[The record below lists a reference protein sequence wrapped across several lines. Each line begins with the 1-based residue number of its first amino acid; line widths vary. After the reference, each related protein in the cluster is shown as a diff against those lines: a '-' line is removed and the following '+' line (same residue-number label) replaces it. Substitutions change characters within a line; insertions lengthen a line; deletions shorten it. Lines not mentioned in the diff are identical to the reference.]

1 MMKKEVLIKD
11 YLLITISALL
21 IALAVNLFFKEH
33 TMAPGGITGMSIIF
47 SSFTGVPV
55 EYMSPLISIPL
66 LILGVI
72 FLGKS
77 FGVKTLYIT
86 LIGPV
91 FLKLIPDTHV
101 TDNLLVAGIVG
112 GLLVGTAIG
121 IAIVRQ
127 CATGGTD
134 LAALLINKVFKSLK
148 IPKILLVL
156 DGLVVIS
163 SGVISKNYSIS
174 IYSFLS
180 LLVIIYSIK
189 FIVGKF
195 SSSAL
200 V

>member
-1 MMKKEVLIKD
+1 
-11 YLLITISALL
+11 
-21 IALAVNLFFKEH
+21 
-33 TMAPGGITGMSIIF
+33 MAPGGITGMSIIF
-47 SSFTGVPV
+47 SSLTGVPV
-55 EYMSPLISIPL
+55 EYMSPLISVPL

-77 FGVKTLYIT
+77 FGAKTLYIT
-86 LIGPV
+86 LMGPV
-91 FLKLIPDTHV
+91 FLKIIPDIHV

-134 LAALLINKVFKSLK
+134 LAALLINKVFTSLK
-148 IPKILLVL
+148 IPRILLVL

-163 SGVISKNYSIS
+163 SGVISKNYSIA
-174 IYSFLS
+174 IYSFLA

-195 SSSAL
+195 SNSAL